1 MTRIAKAF
9 ENGKAF
15 IAFVTGGD
23 PSPEKTVEFILAM
36 EKQGADLIEI
46 GVPFA
51 DPIAEGPVIQNA
63 NVRALAAG
71 ADINAMFGIVEAV
84 REKSEIPL
92 VFMGY
97 VNTAFSYGYDAYF
110 ARCKQAGLDG
120 VIFPDLPFDEKGEL
134 EPYAKKHGIDLISLV
149 APTSEDRISKIAKEA
164 SGFLY
169 VVSSMGVT
177 GMLSEIKTDLKS
189 ILDTVRASTDI
200 PAAVGFG
207 ISRPDQAQKIS
218 QICDGVIV
226 GSAIV
231 KLCEEYGTDAAPH
244 IYEYVKSMK
253 DAIR

>member
-1 MTRIAKAF
+1 MSRIAKAF

-23 PSPEKTVEFILAM
+23 PSPEKTVEFIFAM
-36 EKQGADLIEI
+36 EKAGADLIEI

-63 NVRALAAG
+63 NVRALSAG
-71 ADINAMFGIVEAV
+71 ANIEAMFGIVSAV
-84 REKSEIPL
+84 REKSQIPL

-97 VNTAFSYGYDAYF
+97 VNTAFRYGYDAF
-110 ARCKQAGLDG
+110 FKRCSDVGLDG
-120 VIFPDLPFDEKGEL
+120 VIFPDLPYDEKGEL
-134 EPYAKKHGIDLISLV
+134 EPFAKAYGIDIVSLV
-149 APTSEDRISKIAKEA
+149 APTSEDRISRIAA
-164 SGFLY
+164 DSSGFVY

-177 GMLSEIKTDLKS
+177 GVRSEIKTDLKS
-189 ILDTVRASTDI
+189 IVGTVKQATDL

-207 ISRPDQAQKIS
+207 INTPEQAKTIS
-218 QICDGVIV
+218 QISDGVIV

-231 KLCEEYGTDAAPH
+231 KLCAQYGEDAAEH

>member
-36 EKQGADLIEI
+36 EKAGADLIEI

-177 GMLSEIKTDLKS
+177 GMRSENKNRL
-189 ILDTVRASTDI
+189 
-200 PAAVGFG
+200 
-207 ISRPDQAQKIS
+207 
-218 QICDGVIV
+218 
-226 GSAIV
+226 
-231 KLCEEYGTDAAPH
+231 EEHTRYGTRV
-244 IYEYVKSMK
+244 YRYSRCGR
-253 DAIR
+253 IRHKQTGSGSENLSDMRRRNSRQCDS